1 MNNRQARGLAV
12 LSAAD
17 GRRVGTVEGAFLD
30 ADAKRVAGFSIS
42 NGRECGRMPGSRRT
56 IDSAEVRELGSSGL
70 TIDEATAHGAG
81 VKSAYLSLVPL
92 EDLAKRTVVTEGGDY
107 VGRVVTVA
115 FDERTFRLTQVV
127 VCPGFLRG
135 HRLVPADRLVR
146 IGRDLLV
153 VADAA
158 PTRDVTGAVLANA
171 GWD

>member
-1 MNNRQARGLAV
+1 MDNRQARGLAV

-17 GRRVGTVEGAFLD
+17 GRRVGTVEGIFLD
-30 ADAKRVAGFSIS
+30 PDAKRVAGFSIS
-42 NGRECGRMPGSRRT
+42 GGERGRMPGSRRT
-56 IDSAEVRELGSSGL
+56 IDSAEVRELGSGGL
-70 TIDEATAHGAG
+70 TIDDATAHGAR
-81 VKSAYLSLVPL
+81 VNSAYLSLVPL
-92 EDLAKRTVVTEGGDY
+92 EDLAKRTVVTEGGAY

-115 FDERTFRLTQVV
+115 FDERTFRLTQVE

-158 PTRDVTGAVLANA
+158 PTSDDAGAALANA
-171 GWD
+171 AWG